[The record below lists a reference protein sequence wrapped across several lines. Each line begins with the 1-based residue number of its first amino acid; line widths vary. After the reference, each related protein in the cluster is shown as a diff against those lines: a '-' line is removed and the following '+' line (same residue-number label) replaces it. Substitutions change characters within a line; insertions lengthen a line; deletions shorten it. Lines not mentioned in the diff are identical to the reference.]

1 MNQLRVIVSSCL
13 HIAFL
18 NRQKLLIV
26 GRKIYGER
34 MTSKKKTIL
43 ERDQRFFVAAF
54 FQKWIKT
61 MLIRS
66 AIFVWMTLKYVIEST
81 DKLLSLHL
89 IVTLV
94 SRAFQDCLEF
104 DCYVSISQV
113 SRLLF
118 HSIVKWVSGTRLGL
132 YHTTIVTLIFRT
144 FYASL
149 SFHCYLNISHSIF
162 QSIVMLES
170 GAFYAFLSIYCYV
183 SIMCI
188 LRIIW
193 HSIVTWVSCAF

>member
-18 NRQKLLIV
+18 NRQKLLIA

-94 SRAFQDCLEF
+94 LA
-104 DCYVSISQV
+104 
-113 SRLLF
+113 LF
-118 HSIVKWVSGTRLGL
+118 KIVLNS
-132 YHTTIVTLIFRT
+132 IVTLVSRKFQGFSFIQL
-144 FYASL
+144 L
-149 SFHCYLNISHSIF
+149 SEYLAH
-162 QSIVMLES
+162 
-170 GAFYAFLSIYCYV
+170 G
-183 SIMCI
+183 
-188 LRIIW
+188 
-193 HSIVTWVSCAF
+193 